1 MCCRFA
7 QGSSKYARSLLI
19 KCPNSVDAHTRRYA
33 ETRSGKTGTSP
44 SLTKRA
50 RTDTE
55 RQPLPTDAQLRELSD
70 SASFKRAQSY
80 VRSGVVEITARL
92 DTQIDAIVSGTEDY
106 SVRLLLGGREA
117 ESHCTCPAFAKGIFC
132 KHLIATA
139 IVARD
144 HATTED
150 EAAADSGTPRSAT
163 TTADSDLHVFLAAQP
178 AERLAGWLTD
188 LAETDPAIERRLR
201 VYQSQH
207 SPRALR
213 KALGRLLRAPRFLDW
228 RASRKFARDLDPVIE
243 LLAELTG
250 TDAHNGIE
258 LYEYALTRMFK
269 IYEQS
274 DDSGGDIGDRIR
286 ELVRRY
292 LDSLVRSTPADASRA
307 KALFELQREDQWS
320 FLPIKEVWPLLDE
333 SGRAVYAK
341 SIEDEFQALPSRAPT
356 EGNWFQSGY
365 FWPTERM
372 EALAAVRG
380 DTDTLIAVISQDL
393 TSGHSYERIVAVCE
407 AAGRHREAT
416 QWAERGLK
424 AHPDWRGMWP
434 LLARQYERA
443 GLTDE
448 SLELYW
454 KDFQRQPTVETW
466 QALKNA
472 AGQQWSRYRTRALE
486 EVCRRERVLP
496 DGRRDASLRTG
507 LLVADQAFE
516 AARVLAEQHAL
527 APELLERLAQQI
539 AATHPESAAG
549 FLRRFVDAVLPRCK
563 PRDYAHQA
571 QQIARILA
579 LAPGPSSRAWVNQI
593 RVQYRARRKLISL
606 LDAAMTP
613 GESPGRARSG

>member
-1 MCCRFA
+1 
-7 QGSSKYARSLLI
+7 L
-19 KCPNSVDAHTRRYA
+19 
-33 ETRSGKTGTSP
+33 
-44 SLTKRA
+44 
-50 RTDTE
+50 
-55 RQPLPTDAQLRELSD
+55 QLLSD
-70 SASFKRAQSY
+70 SGSFKRAQSY
-80 VRSGVVEITARL
+80 VRSGAVEITARS
-92 DTQIDAIVSGTEDY
+92 DKRIDAIVSGTEDY

-144 HATTED
+144 HALSED
-150 EAAADSGTPRSAT
+150 EASSDSATPRRAT
-163 TTADSDLHVFLAAQP
+163 ATADSDLRVFLAAQP

-207 SPRALR
+207 SPRELR

-243 LLAELTG
+243 LLAELTS

-258 LYEYALTRMFK
+258 LYEYALTRLFK

-292 LDSLVRSTPADASRA
+292 LDNLVRSTPADAARA
-307 KALFELQREDQWS
+307 KAVFELQREDQWS
-320 FLPIKEVWPLLDE
+320 FLPIEEVWPLLDNAA
-333 SGRAVYAK
+333 RAVYAK
-341 SIEDEFQALPSRAPT
+341 AIEDEFQALPPRSPT
-356 EGNWFQSGY
+356 EGNRFQSGY

-393 TSGHSYERIVAVCE
+393 TSGHSYERVVAVCE

-424 AHPDWRGMWP
+424 AHPDWRGMRP
-434 LLARQYERA
+434 ILARQYERA

-448 SLELYW
+448 ALELYW
-454 KDFQRQPTVETW
+454 QDFQRQPTIETW

-472 AGQQWSRYRTRALE
+472 AGQQWPRYRTRALE
-486 EVCRRERVLP
+486 EVCRRERALP
-496 DGRRDASLRTG
+496 DGRRDASLRTR
-507 LLVADQAFE
+507 LLVADHDFE

-527 APELLERLAQQI
+527 APELLDSLSQRI
-539 AATHPESAAG
+539 AATHPECAAG
-549 FLRRFVDAVLPRCK
+549 LLRRFVDAVLPRCQ
-563 PRDYAHQA
+563 PRHYAYQA

-579 LAPGPSSRAWVNQI
+579 LSPGPSYRAWVNQI
-593 RVQYRARRKLISL
+593 RVQYSARRKFIAQ

-613 GESPGRARSG
+613 GEGPNRTRSR

>member
-1 MCCRFA
+1 MKNPCA
-7 QGSSKYARSLLI
+7 SGA
-19 KCPNSVDAHTRRYA
+19 PNSVTRGVHA
-33 ETRSGKTGTSP
+33 STKIGKIP

-50 RTDTE
+50 RTDIE
-55 RQPLPTDAQLRELSD
+55 RPPLPTDAQLQLLSD
-70 SASFKRAQSY
+70 SGSFKRAQSY
-80 VRSGVVEITARL
+80 VRSGAVEITARA

-117 ESHCTCPAFAKGIFC
+117 ASHCTCPAFAKGIFC

-139 IVARD
+139 ILARD
-144 HATTED
+144 HEISED
-150 EAAADSGTPRSAT
+150 EAKIDSATPRRAT
-163 TTADSDLHVFLAAQP
+163 ATADSDLRVFLAAQP

-188 LAETDPAIERRLR
+188 LAETDPVIERRLR

-207 SPRALR
+207 SPRELR

-243 LLAELTG
+243 LLAELTS
-250 TDAHNGIE
+250 TDAHNGVE
-258 LYEYALTRMFK
+258 LYEYALTRLFK

-292 LDSLVRSTPADASRA
+292 LDGLLRSTPAGTARA

-320 FLPIKEVWPLLDE
+320 FLPIEEVWPLLDDA
-333 SGRAVYAK
+333 GRAVYAK
-341 SIEDEFQALPSRAPT
+341 AIEDEFHALPPRSST
-356 EGNWFQSGY
+356 EGNRFQSGY

-393 TSGHSYERIVAVCE
+393 TSGHSYERVVAVCE

-424 AHPDWRGMWP
+424 AHSDWRGMRA

-448 SLELYW
+448 ALELYW
-454 KDFQRQPTVETW
+454 QDFQRQLTVETW
-466 QALKNA
+466 QVLKNA
-472 AGQQWSRYRTRALE
+472 AGQQWSRFRTRALE
-486 EVCRRERVLP
+486 EVCRRERALP
-496 DGRRDASLRTG
+496 DGRRDASLRTR
-507 LLVADQAFE
+507 LLVADHDIE

-527 APELLERLAQQI
+527 APDLLDGLAQLI
-539 AATHPESAAG
+539 ATTHPECGAG
-549 FLRRFVDAVLPRCK
+549 LLRRFVDAVLPRCQ
-563 PRDYAHQA
+563 PRNYAYQA
-571 QQIARILA
+571 QQIAQVLA
-579 LAPGPSSRAWVNQI
+579 LSPGPSSRAWVNQI
-593 RVQYRARRKLISL
+593 RVQYSARRKFIAQ
-606 LDAAMTP
+606 LDAAMTQ
-613 GESPGRARSG
+613 GEGPSRARTR

>member
-1 MCCRFA
+1 M
-7 QGSSKYARSLLI
+7 
-19 KCPNSVDAHTRRYA
+19 
-33 ETRSGKTGTSP
+33 
-44 SLTKRA
+44 
-50 RTDTE
+50 
-55 RQPLPTDAQLRELSD
+55 QLLSD
-70 SASFKRAQSY
+70 SGSFKRAQYY
-80 VRSGVVEITARL
+80 VRSGAVEITARS
-92 DTQIDAIVSGTEDY
+92 DKRIDAIVSGTEDY

-144 HATTED
+144 HALSED
-150 EAAADSGTPRSAT
+150 EASSDSATPRRAT
-163 TTADSDLHVFLAAQP
+163 ATADSDLRVFLAAQP

-207 SPRALR
+207 SPRELR

-243 LLAELTG
+243 LLAELTS

-258 LYEYALTRMFK
+258 LYEYALTRLFK

-292 LDSLVRSTPADASRA
+292 LDNLVRSTPADAARA
-307 KALFELQREDQWS
+307 KAVFELQREDQWS
-320 FLPIKEVWPLLDE
+320 FLPIEEVWPLLDDAA
-333 SGRAVYAK
+333 RAVYAK
-341 SIEDEFQALPSRAPT
+341 AIEDEFHALPPRSPT
-356 EGNWFQSGY
+356 EGNRFQSGY

-393 TSGHSYERIVAVCE
+393 TSGHSYERVVAVCE

-424 AHPDWRGMWP
+424 AHPDWRGMRP
-434 LLARQYERA
+434 TLARQYERA

-448 SLELYW
+448 ALELYW
-454 KDFQRQPTVETW
+454 QDFQRQPTVDTW

-486 EVCRRERVLP
+486 EVCRRERALP
-496 DGRRDASLRTG
+496 DGRRDASLRTR
-507 LLVADQAFE
+507 LLVADQDFE

-527 APELLERLAQQI
+527 APELLDSLSQRI
-539 AATHPESAAG
+539 AATHPECAAG
-549 FLRRFVDAVLPRCK
+549 LLRRFVCASAVS
-563 PRDYAHQA
+563 
-571 QQIARILA
+571 ARPLRLSGSA
-579 LAPGPSSRAWVNQI
+579 DCADSRALTRPELSGLGQSDSRSVQRAPQI
-593 RVQYRARRKLISL
+593 HCTA
-606 LDAAMTP
+606 
-613 GESPGRARSG
+613 

>member
-1 MCCRFA
+1 LGARWNLCRLC
-7 QGSSKYARSLLI
+7 SES
-19 KCPNSVDAHTRRYA
+19 CHN
-33 ETRSGKTGTSP
+33 
-44 SLTKRA
+44 LTKRA
-50 RTDTE
+50 TTDMD
-55 RQPLPTDAQLRELSD
+55 RQPLPTDAQLQQLSD

-80 VRSGVVEITARL
+80 LRSRAVEITARL

-117 ESHCTCPAFAKGIFC
+117 GSHCTCPAFAKGIFC

-144 HATTED
+144 HATTDD
-150 EAAADSGTPRSAT
+150 EVSADSSTPRRAT
-163 TTADSDLHVFLAAQP
+163 ATADSDLRVFLAAQT
-178 AERLAGWLTD
+178 AERLAGLLTD

-207 SPRALR
+207 SPRELR
-213 KALGRLLRAPRFLDW
+213 KALGRLLRASRFLDW

-243 LLAELTG
+243 LLAELTS

-258 LYEYALTRMFK
+258 LYEYALTRLFK

-292 LDSLVRSTPADASRA
+292 LDSLVRSTPADAARA
-307 KALFELQREDQWS
+307 KAVFELQREDQWS
-320 FLPIKEVWPLLDE
+320 FLPIEEVWPLLDDAA
-333 SGRAVYAK
+333 RADYAK
-341 SIEDEFQALPSRAPT
+341 AIEDEFQALPPRPPT
-356 EGNWFQSGY
+356 EGNRFQSGY

-393 TSGHSYERIVAVCE
+393 TSGHSYERVVAVCE

-424 AHPDWRGMWP
+424 AHPDWRGMRP
-434 LLARQYERA
+434 LVARQYERA

-448 SLELYW
+448 ALELYW
-454 KDFQRQPTVETW
+454 QDFQRQPTVETW
-466 QALKNA
+466 RALKNA

-486 EVCRRERVLP
+486 EVCRRERALP
-496 DGRRDASLRTG
+496 DGRRDASLRTR
-507 LLVADQAFE
+507 LLVADRDFE

-527 APELLERLAQQI
+527 APELLDGLAQQI
-539 AATHPESAAG
+539 AAAHPECAAG
-549 FLRRFVDAVLPRCK
+549 LLRRFVDAVLPRCQ
-563 PRDYAHQA
+563 PRDYAYQA

-579 LAPGPSSRAWVNQI
+579 LAPGPNSRAWVNQI
-593 RVQYRARRKLISL
+593 RVQYGARRKLISL

-613 GESPGRARSG
+613 GESPSREQSS